1 MEDCIFCAIVAG
13 KIPANRVFENGD
25 FTAFLDKSPIFKGHT
40 LLIPKKHIETIFD
53 FPDKELGEMIK
64 NAKYLSIAIKKAVPC
79 DGILFINNNVISQS
93 VPHFHMHIIPR
104 KEGEILRGFMWPRT
118 KYKEGEE
125 KEFADRIREEISKTF
140 K

>member
-64 NAKYLSIAIKKAVPC
+64 NAKYFTAI
-79 DGILFINNNVISQS
+79 Q
-93 VPHFHMHIIPR
+93 
-104 KEGEILRGFMWPRT
+104 
-118 KYKEGEE
+118 
-125 KEFADRIREEISKTF
+125 
-140 K
+140 